1 MKKLFTRSALAL
13 CGLFVSASAAL
24 ATEPPELDVTGAM
37 SGMVDK
43 VTTAGNAALPVV
55 VAIVGIFIVYRI
67 IKRA

>member
-13 CGLFVSASAAL
+13 TGLFVTASSAL
-24 ATEPPELDVTGAM
+24 ADPVELDVEGAM

>member
-13 CGLFVSASAAL
+13 TGLFVTASSAL
-24 ATEPPELDVTGAM
+24 ADPVELDVNGAM
-37 SGMVDK
+37 SGMIDK

>member
-13 CGLFVSASAAL
+13 TGLFVTASSAL
-24 ATEPPELDVTGAM
+24 ADPVELDVEGAM

-43 VTTAGNAALPVV
+43 VTTAGNATLPVV
-55 VAIVGIFIVYRI
+55 IAIVGIFVVYRI

>member
-13 CGLFVSASAAL
+13 TGLFVTASSAL
-24 ATEPPELDVTGAM
+24 ANPVELDVNGAM

>member
-13 CGLFVSASAAL
+13 TGLFVTASSAL
-24 ATEPPELDVTGAM
+24 ADPVELDVNGAM